1 MGWLVLAGVGVVA
14 FGAGIYWWQRWWLIL
29 DTPTSDAAHV
39 FIGFNEV
46 AGKVRAISEPL
57 VSPLTG
63 DRCVWWHYKL
73 QRYEK
78 SGDSSSWHTKDEGT
92 YRAPFEIVDASG
104 AIRVDPVEMH
114 LAACPET
121 TLAKD
126 DLPYVTVNQ
135 LHAAATQVRHALH
148 GGIIDSIFGNDV
160 GTGTLTMLDGKWR
173 AIEQTL
179 RDGEQV
185 YAQGE
190 ASMRDDAAVVGV
202 KLGAPL
208 HVRVGSEAAAR
219 DRAQIYAMAGTVLG
233 AGALVMAPGV
243 VAGRPNAWMI
253 VTGAGVALVLLTS
266 YLVRLYNR
274 LVRVRQQAE
283 KAWSLISVA
292 TQRRADLVPRLAA
305 VTLASFTH
313 ESEMQDLLARARA
326 TVGSARLPDPAAAG
340 AAQDAAQAGGR
351 LLALGEASPDLHADT
366 NAAALFVELRHT
378 EDNVAFARRFYN
390 DAVEI
395 LRTRSQSFPDN
406 LVAPW
411 VRVPN
416 LPLFNL

>member
-1 MGWLVLAGVGVVA
+1 MAWTVVAGLGVVA
-14 FGAGIYWWQRWWLIL
+14 FGAGIYWWQRWWLII

-46 AGKVRAISEPL
+46 AGRVRAITAPL

-78 SGDSSSWHTKDEGT
+78 SGDSSSWHTHDEGT

-104 AIRVDPVEMH
+104 AIRVDAVEMH
-114 LAACPET
+114 LTACPET

-126 DLPYVTVNQ
+126 ELPYVTVNQ
-135 LHAAATQVRHALH
+135 LHEAATQVKHALH
-148 GGIIDSIFGNDV
+148 GGIVDSIFGNDV
-160 GTGTLTMLDGKWR
+160 SAGALTMLGGKWR
-173 AIEQTL
+173 AIEEAL
-179 RDGEQV
+179 RDGDQV
-185 YAQGE
+185 YAQGD
-190 ASMRDDAAVVGV
+190 ARLRDDTDIVGV

-208 HVRVGSEAAAR
+208 RIRVGSEAAAR
-219 DRAQIYAMAGTVLG
+219 NRAQIFAMAGTVLG

-243 VAGRPNAWMI
+243 AVGRPTPWMI
-253 VTGAGVALVLLTS
+253 VTAAGVALVLAVS

-292 TQRRADLVPRLAA
+292 SQRRADLVPRLAA
-305 VTLASFTH
+305 VTLAAFTH
-313 ESEMQDLLARARA
+313 ERETQELLARARA
-326 TVGSARLPDPAAAG
+326 TVSSARLPDNKAAG

-366 NAAALFVELRHT
+366 NATALFAELRHT

-395 LRTRSQSFPDN
+395 LRTRAQSFPDS

-416 LPLFNL
+416 LPLFNF